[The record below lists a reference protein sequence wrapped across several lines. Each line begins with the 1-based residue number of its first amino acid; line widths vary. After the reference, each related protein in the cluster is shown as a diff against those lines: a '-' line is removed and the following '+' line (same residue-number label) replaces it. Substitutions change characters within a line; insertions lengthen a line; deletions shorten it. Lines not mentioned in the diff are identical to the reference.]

1 MNREPALNL
10 LLSTV
15 IAAFFTGLLIVACA
29 FIPNAAQAG
38 AVDKRYCYAITDIPR
53 DSNGVIIRSSKP
65 GYAFRQIHS
74 CPVTF
79 KTTGACPG
87 WSIDHVIPL
96 ASGGCNI
103 LENMQWLPNEIKT
116 CAGKFCKDRW
126 ERIINTPT
134 FGK

>member
-1 MNREPALNL
+1 MSRTPTLDLFGATLVAL
-10 LLSTV
+10 
-15 IAAFFTGLLIVACA
+15 FFTVLLFIVCA

-65 GYAFRQIHS
+65 VYAFWHTHP

-126 ERIINTPT
+126 ERIINAPT
-134 FGK
+134 FGD

>member
-1 MNREPALNL
+1 MNETPTLDLAMATLAALFFSSL
-10 LLSTV
+10 LFIVCS
-15 IAAFFTGLLIVACA
+15 LLPSEV
-29 FIPNAAQAG
+29 QAG
-38 AVDKRYCYAITDIPR
+38 AVDQRYCYSITDIPR
-53 DSNGVIIRSSKP
+53 DLQGHIIRSSKP
-65 GYAFRQIHS
+65 VYAFRLDHP

-96 ASGGCNI
+96 ASGGCDI
-103 LENMQWLPNEIKT
+103 LENMQWLPNEIKS

-126 ERIINTPT
+126 ERIINAPT

>member
-1 MNREPALNL
+1 MNRTPTLDLFGATLVAL
-10 LLSTV
+10 
-15 IAAFFTGLLIVACA
+15 FFTVLLFIVCA

-38 AVDKRYCYAITDIPR
+38 AVDQRYCYSINDIPR
-53 DSNGVIIRSSKP
+53 DSRGVILRSSKP
-65 GYAFRQIHS
+65 IYSFRLAHP

-79 KTTGACPG
+79 QTSGACLG

-96 ASGGCNI
+96 ASGGCDI
-103 LENMQWLPNEIKT
+103 LENMQWLPNEIKS

-126 ERIINTPT
+126 ERIINDPT

>member
-15 IAAFFTGLLIVACA
+15 IAAFFTVLLIVACA
-29 FIPNAAQAG
+29 FISNAAQAG
-38 AVDKRYCYAITDIPR
+38 AVDQRYCYAITDIPR

-65 GYAFRQIHS
+65 GYAFRQIHP
-74 CPVTF
+74 CPITF

-126 ERIINTPT
+126 ERIINAPT

>member
-1 MNREPALNL
+1 MSRIPTRDLFKA
-10 LLSTV
+10 TAM
-15 IAAFFTGLLIVACA
+15 AAFFTALLFLVCA
-29 FIPNAAQAG
+29 LIPSNVQAG
-38 AVDKRYCYAITDIPR
+38 PVDQRYCYAISDIPR
-53 DSNGVIIRSSKP
+53 DNHGVIIRSSKP
-65 GYAFRQIHS
+65 VYVFRLAHP

-96 ASGGCNI
+96 ASGGCDI
-103 LENMQWLPNEIKT
+103 LENMQWLPVEIKS

-126 ERIINTPT
+126 ERIVNAPT

>member
-1 MNREPALNL
+1 MTRMPTLDL
-10 LLSTV
+10 LGATA
-15 IAAFFTGLLIVACA
+15 IAAFFTALLFLVCA
-29 FIPNAAQAG
+29 LIPSNAQAG
-38 AVDKRYCYAITDIPR
+38 TVDQRYCYAITDIPR
-53 DSNGVIIRSSKP
+53 DLQGRIIRSSKP
-65 GYAFRQIHS
+65 VYVFRLAHP

-96 ASGGCNI
+96 ASGGCDI
-103 LENMQWLPNEIKT
+103 LENMQWLPNEIKS

-126 ERIINTPT
+126 ERIVNAPT

>member
-1 MNREPALNL
+1 MNREPAFNL

-15 IAAFFTGLLIVACA
+15 IAAFFTALLFLVCA
-29 FIPNAAQAG
+29 LIPSNAQAG
-38 AVDKRYCYAITDIPR
+38 AVDQRYCYAIADIPR

-65 GYAFRQIHS
+65 VYAFRQIHP

-79 KTTGACPG
+79 KASGACPG

-126 ERIINTPT
+126 ERIINAPT
-134 FGK
+134 FGQ

>member
-1 MNREPALNL
+1 MS
-10 LLSTV
+10 STPTLDLFGATA
-15 IAAFFTGLLIVACA
+15 IAAFFTALLFLVCA
-29 FIPNAAQAG
+29 LTPSNVQAG
-38 AVDKRYCYAITDIPR
+38 PVDQRYCYSITDIPR
-53 DSNGVIIRSSKP
+53 DLQGRIIRSSKP
-65 GYAFRQIHS
+65 VYAFRLAHP

-96 ASGGCNI
+96 ASGGCDI
-103 LENMQWLPNEIKT
+103 LENMQWLPNEIKS

-126 ERIINTPT
+126 ERIINSPT

>member
-1 MNREPALNL
+1 MNETPTSDLAMATLAALFFSSL
-10 LLSTV
+10 LFIVCS
-15 IAAFFTGLLIVACA
+15 LLPSEV
-29 FIPNAAQAG
+29 QAG
-38 AVDKRYCYAITDIPR
+38 AVDQRYCYSITDIPR
-53 DSNGVIIRSSKP
+53 DLQGRIIRSSKP
-65 GYAFRQIHS
+65 VYAFRLAHP

-96 ASGGCNI
+96 ASGGCDI
-103 LENMQWLPNEIKT
+103 LENMQWLPVEIKS

-126 ERIINTPT
+126 ERIVNAPT